1 MSKTNKVN
9 KKALTVLFTV
19 LLFARVDFANAACGT
34 DVGIFCNF
42 ISAESFSGGISTVI
56 GYLFTIIGIL
66 SLFFIV
72 IGGIKYILSAGNEE
86 KMKSAKD
93 TTYSAVIGFVISLM
107 AYGLLKVLNTILQS

>member
-9 KKALTVLFTV
+9 KKVLTVLFIV

-93 TTYSAVIGFVISLM
+93 TTYSAVIGFAISLM
-107 AYGLLKVLNTILQS
+107 AYILLKVLNTILQS